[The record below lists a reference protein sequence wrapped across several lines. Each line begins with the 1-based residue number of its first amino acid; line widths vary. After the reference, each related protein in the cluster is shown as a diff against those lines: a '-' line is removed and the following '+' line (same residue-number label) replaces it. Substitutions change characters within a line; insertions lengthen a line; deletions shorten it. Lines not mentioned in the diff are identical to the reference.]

1 MGVAICVPHY
11 GDDALLEQCRRAVMD
26 TLPDDAVLNI
36 YDANGNENRGFAGN
50 CNYLADDQD
59 FYPDTLVFLNNDCI
73 VQPGWLD
80 PLVAAL
86 GHHPIAGSLL
96 LYPDGRIQHS
106 GVAVHRYPNGFI
118 EARNLTY
125 PHPSGEVDAV
135 TGACLAIRAETF
147 WQAGGFDEGYWN
159 GYEDVDLCL
168 TVAKQTGERPWFCA
182 ESVVTHGE
190 SQSGP
195 ERWRCVNENVAR
207 LNEKWGSP

>member
-1 MGVAICVPHY
+1 MGVAVVIPHY
-11 GDDALLEQCRRAVMD
+11 GDDALLKQCAAAV
-26 TLPDDAVLNI
+26 TAATSWPHSI
-36 YDANGNENRGFAGN
+36 EGWNGNDENHGFAGN
-50 CNYLADDQD
+50 CNRAAKNTDA
-59 FYPDTLVFLNNDCI
+59 DTLVFLNNDCT
-73 VQPGWLD
+73 VHPGWLE

-86 GHHPIAGSLL
+86 DYHPIAGSLL

-135 TGACLAIRAETF
+135 TGACLAIRADTF
-147 WQAGGFDEGYWN
+147 WSAGGFDEGYWN

-182 ESVVTHGE
+182 ESAVTHGE

-207 LNEKWGSP
+207 LNEKWGDRCRQ